1 MGYRSEVVIV
11 VPRKSKQAI
20 LDIIPEE
27 DWDRVSDSPKDDY
40 GNEEETTLF
49 YYSAV
54 KWYPRTVSSVNG
66 ETILNGYDEVNRV
79 MDYLTLLDEVE
90 GSSKY
95 AFVRSGEEFDDVEE
109 LGDPYKYG
117 IYINKSIDF

>member
-11 VPRKSKQAI
+11 VPRDSKQAI
-20 LDIIPEE
+20 LDIIPLE
-27 DWDRVSDSPKDDY
+27 DWNKVHDNEHDDY
-40 GNEEETTLF
+40 GNDIKTTLF
-49 YYSAV
+49 YLSAT
-54 KWYPRTVSSVNG
+54 KWYPKTVSSVNG
-66 ETILNGYDEVNRV
+66 ETILNGYDEVNKV
-79 MDYLTLLDEVE
+79 MDYLTLLDEIE
-90 GSSKY
+90 GGSKY